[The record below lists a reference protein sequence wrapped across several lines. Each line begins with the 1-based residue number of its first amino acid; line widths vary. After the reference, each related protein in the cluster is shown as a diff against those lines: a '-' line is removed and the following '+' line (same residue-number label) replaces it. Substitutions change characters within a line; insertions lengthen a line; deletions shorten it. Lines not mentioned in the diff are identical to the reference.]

1 VRAYLLRRSLS
12 GAISVW
18 GVVTIV
24 FMILRVVPGDPAAFI
39 LGEFATPE
47 AIADLR
53 TRLGLADPLWIQY
66 TRFLGGTVRGDFG
79 TSLVSN
85 QPVLQ
90 ETLNVFPQT
99 LVLAMAGLAVGIAIG
114 LPAGVIA
121 AQRRNS
127 PLDTLL
133 MGGAAIGA
141 SVPSFAVAIILLILF
156 AYKIPIFPV
165 IAVAEA
171 TRVEYFLALI
181 LPAVTLGLVLAAA
194 LARITRSSVL
204 EVLGYDYVRTARAK
218 GLDGRTVVRRHV
230 LRNAAI
236 PIVTLLGLNL
246 GRLLGGTIVVET
258 VFTRLGVGRLLVGAI
273 LARDYTQVQGT
284 IVLFA
289 TVLVVLNL
297 AVDLFYGL
305 LDPRVRYE

>member
-1 VRAYLLRRSLS
+1 
-12 GAISVW
+12 
-18 GVVTIV
+18 
-24 FMILRVVPGDPAAFI
+24 MILRVVPGDPAAFI
-39 LGEFATPE
+39 LGEFATPQ
-47 AIADLR
+47 AVADLR
-53 TRLGLADPLWIQY
+53 IRLGLADPMWVQY
-66 TRFLGGTVRGDFG
+66 TRFLGGAARGDFG

-99 LVLAMAGLAVGIAIG
+99 LVLAMAGLAVGIAMG
-114 LPAGVIA
+114 LPAGIVA
-121 AQRRNS
+121 ALRRNS

-133 MGGAAIGA
+133 MGGAVIGA

-171 TRVEYFLALI
+171 TRYEYLLALI

-218 GLDGRTVVRRHV
+218 GLDGQTVVRRHV

-297 AVDLFYGL
+297 AVDLVYGL

>member
-1 VRAYLLRRSLS
+1 
-12 GAISVW
+12 VW